1 MQHVYKIRSTSIP
14 NKKAVV
20 EDFVECVDPA
30 IIRKACASAR
40 TRFEMMIKEN
50 GGRFEH
56 KKTALK
62 PLMDGDH
69 CTDFIIFVITY
80 NCKISN
86 DLMQRKN

>member
-1 MQHVYKIRSTSIP
+1 MQHVYKIKPTSIP
-14 NKKAVV
+14 NQKAVV
-20 EDFVECVDPA
+20 EDFDECIDPA

-62 PLMDGDH
+62 PLVDYRDH
-69 CTDFIIFVITY
+69 
-80 NCKISN
+80 
-86 DLMQRKN
+86 